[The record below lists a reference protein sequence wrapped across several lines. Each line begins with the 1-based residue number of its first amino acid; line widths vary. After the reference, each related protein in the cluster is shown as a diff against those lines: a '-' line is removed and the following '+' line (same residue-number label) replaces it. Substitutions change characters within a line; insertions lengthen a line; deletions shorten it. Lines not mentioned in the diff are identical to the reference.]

1 MQLSSQI
8 KAHIKKSFD
17 EFEYANLEVQRGR
30 LFRSI
35 CDEIAST
42 NKTGNVDL
50 GKALSIYFHVD
61 KEFARELSF
70 VRSLQGDNTFKNQF
84 EKLEADKV
92 DGQDSFTRAAQPV
105 ASDAGAGQNDL
116 SDQLVVNSI
125 TARIEQDSAIMSF
138 VDKKSTLGYQSVKF
152 PIFSSTVF
160 ATKKTVS
167 AAFDD
172 FSDDTTGGIKDL
184 DKVEIT
190 PQKIGFTKDF
200 EAEAFVKL
208 NASFASQ
215 LTDIMTKLYL
225 RGVKQ
230 DLYLGAGTGATSTGM
245 FTNAT
250 TVTYTSSAATT
261 IQKMLAAVGTANR
274 GSEGYFLLTNTAG
287 ASLLAFEK
295 LNNDAFNANINLGA
309 PGLAGTVMGL
319 PIIIDDA
326 LVTSGSSPSVTTALY
341 LGSKGMYKWAEGLPA
356 TIETDKY
363 QNFKTGLQTVRIMG
377 INGGKP
383 AFADSFAKTTLPNI
397 Y

>member
-1 MQLSSQI
+1 MQLSDNIKSQI
-8 KAHIKKSFD
+8 RSTFD
-17 EFEYANLEVQRGR
+17 AFEYTNLETQRGQ

-35 CDEIAST
+35 CDEIAVH
-42 NKTGNVDL
+42 NQGNVDL

-70 VRSLQGDNTFKNQF
+70 VRSMRGDNTFQRHF
-84 EKLEADKV
+84 EKLEANKV
-92 DGQDSFTRAAQPV
+92 DGQDGFTRAAQPV

-125 TARIEQDSAIMSF
+125 TARIEADSAIMSF
-138 VDKKSTLGYQSVKF
+138 VDRKSTLGYQSVKF

-172 FSDDTTGGIKDL
+172 FSDDTTGGVKDL

-190 PQKIGFTKDF
+190 PQKIGFTMDF
-200 EAEAFVKL
+200 EAESFIKL
-208 NASFASQ
+208 NAAFVSE
-215 LTDIMTKLYL
+215 LIDIMTRLYL
-225 RGVKQ
+225 RSVKQ
-230 DLYLGAGTGATSTGM
+230 DLYLGDGLGANSLGM

-250 TVTYTSSAATT
+250 SVTYTSSAATT
-261 IQKMLAAVGTANR
+261 IQKMLASVGTANR
-274 GSEGYFLLTNTAG
+274 SGEGYFLLTNTAG
-287 ASLLAFEK
+287 ASILAFEK
-295 LNNDAFNANINLGA
+295 LNNDAFNLNINLGK

-319 PIIIDDA
+319 PVVIDDA
-326 LVTSGSSPSVTTALY
+326 LVTSGSTPTVTTPLF

-356 TIETDKY
+356 TVETDKY

-383 AFADSFAKTTLPNI
+383 AFANSFAKTTLPNVF
-397 Y
+397 